1 MKCTK
6 SRARTAA
13 AGVCVVLLTVLDQF
27 TKWLAVRQ
35 LMDRPP
41 AVLIPGIL
49 ELQYLENRGAAFG
62 MLQHRQLL
70 FIALSAAV
78 LVFGSWLFLFRIPDN
93 VRFRPLNLVCLL
105 LLSGALGNL
114 IDRVRLSYVIDFIYV
129 KCIDFPVFNVADC
142 YVTVGAALLAFLLM
156 FHYREEELAGIL

>member
-41 AVLIPGIL
+41 AILIPGIL
-49 ELQYLENRGAAFG
+49 GRDMER
-62 MLQHRQLL
+62 QHIL
-70 FIALSAAV
+70 
-78 LVFGSWLFLFRIPDN
+78 PT
-93 VRFRPLNLVCLL
+93 
-105 LLSGALGNL
+105 LLSLGIVTML
-114 IDRVRLSYVIDFIYV
+114 TRLAVIAIH
-129 KCIDFPVFNVADC
+129 
-142 YVTVGAALLAFLLM
+142 M
-156 FHYREEELAGIL
+156 F